1 MRIVVALYDTA
12 FDRQVSRISGM
23 FKLRFPVETVN
34 TMRRIV
40 EEAEHALV
48 SEKVPA

>member
-1 MRIVVALYDTA
+1 MTRFFIS
-12 FDRQVSRISGM
+12 FDPGLP
-23 FKLRFPVETVN
+23 FCLRFPVETVN

-48 SEKVPA
+48 SELVAA

>member
-1 MRIVVALYDTA
+1 MLTKCSPSAHLGPIAD
-12 FDRQVSRISGM
+12 
-23 FKLRFPVETVN
+23 LRFPVETVN

-48 SEKVPA
+48 SELVAAGTVW